1 MKKIFKHFIW
11 AVGALSLIC
20 ACEKPVVSNE
30 EEPGTEVEPTD
41 LQIIESLV
49 QVKSEGGEYG
59 FSYVVTGEGFDVSK
73 LKAEALD
80 EWITGIDLTA
90 EGEVKFTA
98 EPNLTTESRI
108 SRVTLKYG
116 KLSDKVTISQ
126 SGFSGG
132 SIEAQFDIKYEIN
145 GPHVKMFVTPEP
157 ENIRYFAW
165 YFNKKTME
173 SALEKSPGVTI
184 EMYLEKVIEVDLK
197 NAIYYGGFA
206 GYTPEQAVAELTF
219 VGPSCQEFDLNGN
232 TEFYGYVCAV
242 TDTGELL
249 SDVTITEFKTGPVE
263 ASDNVLTIS
272 PDDIN
277 TDRISYSVKTTNMD
291 QYATLVLPAAD
302 VEGMSDDQ
310 VVEMFNQIPNYVGY
324 IHFGD
329 YSGTLLVN
337 ESDADYYILAFGYEY
352 GMSTT
357 DIHRL
362 KVHTP
367 APDPS
372 IIPEFSFNVNKV
384 THYRIKGAIEVSS
397 NKSLYYVDCC
407 STDETAED
415 IKEMIHEAAQWYVD
429 NGYYPNIAACMKIM
443 GTKGNQSLEFTGL
456 TGNTG
461 YRMYAVGID
470 EVTGEFTTDVCF
482 SEVITTPAKKVSK
495 SPIDIQIGKYF
506 DGLDLAA
513 AYPQEFGDAEGWAV
527 LPLEVSKTGDVVDY
541 YYDVY
546 VGDVTDTTYPT
557 DEEIILDLEQYGK
570 ANIPL
575 TMSYC
580 YFYEELTLIYFSK
593 DSDDNN
599 SEVKRIKFSMT
610 PEGCAPVSE
619 FDYLGNSQPTMMK
632 SPRKFN
638 E

>member
-20 ACEKPVVSNE
+20 ACEKPVVPNE

-219 VGPSCQEFDLNGN
+219 VGPSCQEFDL
-232 TEFYGYVCAV
+232 TETRSSMV
-242 TDTGELL
+242 
-249 SDVTITEFKTGPVE
+249 
-263 ASDNVLTIS
+263 
-272 PDDIN
+272 
-277 TDRISYSVKTTNMD
+277 
-291 QYATLVLPAAD
+291 
-302 VEGMSDDQ
+302 MSA
-310 VVEMFNQIPNYVGY
+310 
-324 IHFGD
+324 
-329 YSGTLLVN
+329 L
-337 ESDADYYILAFGYEY
+337 
-352 GMSTT
+352 
-357 DIHRL
+357 
-362 KVHTP
+362 
-367 APDPS
+367 
-372 IIPEFSFNVNKV
+372 
-384 THYRIKGAIEVSS
+384 
-397 NKSLYYVDCC
+397 
-407 STDETAED
+407 
-415 IKEMIHEAAQWYVD
+415 
-429 NGYYPNIAACMKIM
+429 
-443 GTKGNQSLEFTGL
+443 
-456 TGNTG
+456 
-461 YRMYAVGID
+461 
-470 EVTGEFTTDVCF
+470 
-482 SEVITTPAKKVSK
+482 
-495 SPIDIQIGKYF
+495 
-506 DGLDLAA
+506 
-513 AYPQEFGDAEGWAV
+513 
-527 LPLEVSKTGDVVDY
+527 
-541 YYDVY
+541 
-546 VGDVTDTTYPT
+546 
-557 DEEIILDLEQYGK
+557 
-570 ANIPL
+570 
-575 TMSYC
+575 
-580 YFYEELTLIYFSK
+580 
-593 DSDDNN
+593 
-599 SEVKRIKFSMT
+599 
-610 PEGCAPVSE
+610 
-619 FDYLGNSQPTMMK
+619 
-632 SPRKFN
+632 
-638 E
+638 